1 MPSLIQFTQRFGSM
15 LSSSLLSGLYYLV
28 LGPVALVYQR
38 VADPLRLK
46 RPEGGTN
53 WSNWTGT
60 NDTLSRARR
69 QD

>member
-1 MPSLIQFTQRFGSM
+1 MQSLIQFTERFGSM
-15 LSSSLLSGLYYLV
+15 LSRVLLSGLYYLV

-46 RPEGGTN
+46 RPQNGTN
-53 WSNWTGT
+53 WTTWKGT